1 MPQVAGKAHSGGK
14 KAIGVS
20 AMSLAIAHRILVD
33 AEQFLAQYM
42 RAMQK

>member
-14 KAIGVS
+14 KVIGVS
-20 AMSLAIAHRILVD
+20 GMNLAIAHRILVD
-33 AEQFLAQYM
+33 AAQFLAQYM